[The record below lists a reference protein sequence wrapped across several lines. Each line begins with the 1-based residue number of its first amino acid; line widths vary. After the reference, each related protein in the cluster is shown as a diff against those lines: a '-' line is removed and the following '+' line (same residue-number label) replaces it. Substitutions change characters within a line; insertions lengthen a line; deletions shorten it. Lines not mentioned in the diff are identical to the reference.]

1 MRGLAKRGMGALA
14 RGGAC
19 GVWVLTVALGCGG
32 CWETPSQEWYA
43 AIEMGPEAGGCDA
56 GCCGA
61 GCCDGSACGSEDV
74 GTPPP
79 GPREWLCEDGLDN
92 DADQLLDCADAD
104 CAADPACC
112 DVDDGAPLLHEDWS
126 APGDWTFQWDH
137 LPISAPA
144 SSPMRQMEGDTM
156 MLSGWSDTEPH
167 ALAYHSCMPL
177 ALGAELNFDF
187 IATAR
192 TEMCEARYVP
202 CNHQASVVLS
212 PVRDTTPGQP
222 LVEALAIR
230 VHGDVRPI
238 PNRPAFYNHAMVR
251 VTQGGVEQ
259 DALPID
265 PDVHYGIRLLVTPS
279 TEDSRPSLSA
289 LLELRLAGADIDTEP
304 LATLSIPF
312 VSWQDDLVK
321 GTSGCMELGGLY
333 PAVEMVGSGAR
344 IGTLQA
350 NALQCANPSQFQTAP
365 MGTAT
370 LTSDSLGVPD
380 RYGGAHVGSPSL
392 GSSYNNATDTARRWD
407 LFLDATNDPPDLADD
422 VGARVG
428 YAIAHAR
435 TATFGALP
443 ADWTTSSTPRLGG
456 DPPSCLVS
464 GDTCSEPSVR
474 EPFLLLR
481 RGADDV
487 LSGNFTLAFA
497 AQLPGGGHEL
507 RVDSNVS
514 PSPNTPL
521 TGSGEPLLASVAEC
535 DDLRDP
541 ALVPVRG
548 GSGGYWLFFTCVPAD
563 GVGEIRAVRLD
574 DDLHVVGDPASASR
588 RVVLPSALGALAAGG
603 VFGAEPMVRSS
614 AAGLTLQLWLVARDA
629 EGDTSVVLFTGQL
642 PAIMTGDA
650 GLPEAPPL
658 ETLPALEPYLANP
671 VLRSNDAVLGGCPGF
686 CRITGLAV
694 TDTAGDPEELR
705 FVVARRVVL
714 GANNAL
720 SELVPLTQSWRTP

>member
-1 MRGLAKRGMGALA
+1 
-14 RGGAC
+14 
-19 GVWVLTVALGCGG
+19 
-32 CWETPSQEWYA
+32 
-43 AIEMGPEAGGCDA
+43 
-56 GCCGA
+56 
-61 GCCDGSACGSEDV
+61 
-74 GTPPP
+74 
-79 GPREWLCEDGLDN
+79 
-92 DADQLLDCADAD
+92 
-104 CAADPACC
+104 
-112 DVDDGAPLLHEDWS
+112 
-126 APGDWTFQWDH
+126 
-137 LPISAPA
+137 
-144 SSPMRQMEGDTM
+144 
-156 MLSGWSDTEPH
+156 
-167 ALAYHSCMPL
+167 
-177 ALGAELNFDF
+177 
-187 IATAR
+187 
-192 TEMCEARYVP
+192 VP
-202 CNHQASVVLS
+202 
-212 PVRDTTPGQP
+212 
-222 LVEALAIR
+222 
-230 VHGDVRPI
+230 
-238 PNRPAFYNHAMVR
+238 
-251 VTQGGVEQ
+251 
-259 DALPID
+259 
-265 PDVHYGIRLLVTPS
+265 
-279 TEDSRPSLSA
+279 
-289 LLELRLAGADIDTEP
+289 DIDTEP

-574 DDLHVVGDPASASR
+574 DDLQWWETRRPHHGGWCCPRPSGRSQPAGSSAQS
-588 RVVLPSALGALAAGG
+588 PWCAAAPRGS
-603 VFGAEPMVRSS
+603 RSS
-614 AAGLTLQLWLVARDA
+614 SG
-629 EGDTSVVLFTGQL
+629 
-642 PAIMTGDA
+642 
-650 GLPEAPPL
+650 
-658 ETLPALEPYLANP
+658 
-671 VLRSNDAVLGGCPGF
+671 
-686 CRITGLAV
+686 
-694 TDTAGDPEELR
+694 
-705 FVVARRVVL
+705 
-714 GANNAL
+714 
-720 SELVPLTQSWRTP
+720 SWRVMPRGTRRWCCSRDSSPPS